1 MWRIPCFN
9 FILIAKL
16 TRGERFLYLRGAANK
31 GRMLL
36 QLQRGG
42 IFRRKEVRK
51 KNEKAVI
58 QEAVSSG
65 TIDRRALL
73 PELVS

>member
-1 MWRIPCFN
+1 MGGALSPRRLIKEECSSSKGEGIVDGKK
-9 FILIAKL
+9 ILAK
-16 TRGERFLYLRGAANK
+16 K
-31 GRMLL
+31 M
-36 QLQRGG
+36 
-42 IFRRKEVRK
+42 K
-51 KNEKAVI
+51 VI

>member
-1 MWRIPCFN
+1 M
-9 FILIAKL
+9 
-16 TRGERFLYLRGAANK
+16 
-31 GRMLL
+31 GREEE
-36 QLQRGG
+36 
-42 IFRRKEVRK
+42 IFEK

>member
-1 MWRIPCFN
+1 MSRIPCLN
-9 FILIAKL
+9 LILIAKL
-16 TRGERFLYLRGAANK
+16 TRGDSPRRLIKEECSSSK
-31 GRMLL
+31 GE
-36 QLQRGG
+36 G
-42 IFRRKEVRK
+42 IVDGK
-51 KNEKAVI
+51 KFSNQNEKAVI